1 MMYMGGETMHIAICD
16 DEEFFRKSLIEQLNK
31 YSIEKGLDFLYYEYK
46 DGVDLLASKIDFDII
61 FMDFQMKDKNGIDT
75 VSALRQRNNN
85 THVIFASSYKD
96 VVFDS
101 LKVKTFRFLIKPI
114 EKEKLYEALNS
125 LIREKSNRF
134 TVLVRNTEQ
143 SANYR
148 ILERNIIFAQA
159 ENVSTLIYASDKCY
173 KYADTLSAFQK
184 ELSSDFF
191 FRSHRSFLVNMKY
204 ITNYSKNEIIFSTGE
219 KAGFIAVGLQLIF
232 SGINGYCRFT
242 DKYLPLALISSLLS
256 YSLIFACALIFHK
269 KKKRAI
275 YVSAMFLIIDSIM
288 QSLSC
293 IILELFSINYNQTYL
308 TKGVSVI
315 FNIISL
321 LLVTKLQRKRKNMIR
336 SGLKIIP
343 DHLYVLILV
352 ALLLSGEMFGCIPI
366 DFERVKIRNNIINF
380 SAVLIVP
387 IFMVLIIYLLFNC
400 ISKQYFE
407 NISLL
412 MEKQVEQQVE
422 HYKKINKLTDDL
434 REFRHDYKN
443 HMICLQSLLNNKQYD
458 EALSYVKSITNQE
471 ILDSNKF
478 FSGNQIA
485 DAILTDKN
493 ELAQKNN
500 CKIIFDGS
508 VSDEISVSNLCTI
521 LSNALDNSIEACS
534 KIDSD
539 ETQIIDVKCVASE
552 LIQIIRISNPNLDN
566 NAVTETSKADR
577 KNHGF
582 GLSNI
587 RRTVERMDGQMIIS
601 SQYPTFVLE
610 IEFKVK

>member
-1 MMYMGGETMHIAICD
+1 MILT
-16 DEEFFRKSLIEQLNK
+16 
-31 YSIEKGLDFLYYEYK
+31 SIYTT
-46 DGVDLLASKIDFDII
+46 I
-61 FMDFQMKDKNGIDT
+61 F
-75 VSALRQRNNN
+75 
-85 THVIFASSYKD
+85 
-96 VVFDS
+96 
-101 LKVKTFRFLIKPI
+101 
-114 EKEKLYEALNS
+114 
-125 LIREKSNRF
+125 
-134 TVLVRNTEQ
+134 VLVSFFNLI
-143 SANYR
+143 NINN
-148 ILERNIIFAQA
+148 ILK
-159 ENVSTLIYASDKCY
+159 LISD
-173 KYADTLSAFQK
+173 
-184 ELSSDFF
+184 DF
-191 FRSHRSFLVNMKY
+191 VY
-204 ITNYSKNEIIFSTGE
+204 Q

-321 LLVTKLQRKRKNMIR
+321 LLVTKLQRKRTNMIR

>member
-1 MMYMGGETMHIAICD
+1 MILT
-16 DEEFFRKSLIEQLNK
+16 
-31 YSIEKGLDFLYYEYK
+31 SIYTT
-46 DGVDLLASKIDFDII
+46 I
-61 FMDFQMKDKNGIDT
+61 F
-75 VSALRQRNNN
+75 
-85 THVIFASSYKD
+85 
-96 VVFDS
+96 
-101 LKVKTFRFLIKPI
+101 
-114 EKEKLYEALNS
+114 
-125 LIREKSNRF
+125 
-134 TVLVRNTEQ
+134 VLVSFFNLI
-143 SANYR
+143 NINN
-148 ILERNIIFAQA
+148 ILK
-159 ENVSTLIYASDKCY
+159 LISD
-173 KYADTLSAFQK
+173 
-184 ELSSDFF
+184 DF
-191 FRSHRSFLVNMKY
+191 VY
-204 ITNYSKNEIIFSTGE
+204 Q

-321 LLVTKLQRKRKNMIR
+321 LLATKLQRKRKNMIR

>member
-1 MMYMGGETMHIAICD
+1 MILT
-16 DEEFFRKSLIEQLNK
+16 
-31 YSIEKGLDFLYYEYK
+31 SIYTT
-46 DGVDLLASKIDFDII
+46 I
-61 FMDFQMKDKNGIDT
+61 F
-75 VSALRQRNNN
+75 
-85 THVIFASSYKD
+85 
-96 VVFDS
+96 
-101 LKVKTFRFLIKPI
+101 
-114 EKEKLYEALNS
+114 
-125 LIREKSNRF
+125 
-134 TVLVRNTEQ
+134 VLVSFFNLI
-143 SANYR
+143 NINN
-148 ILERNIIFAQA
+148 ILK
-159 ENVSTLIYASDKCY
+159 LISD
-173 KYADTLSAFQK
+173 
-184 ELSSDFF
+184 DF
-191 FRSHRSFLVNMKY
+191 VY
-204 ITNYSKNEIIFSTGE
+204 Q

-321 LLVTKLQRKRKNMIR
+321 LLVTKLQRKRKNMIK

>member
-1 MMYMGGETMHIAICD
+1 MILT
-16 DEEFFRKSLIEQLNK
+16 
-31 YSIEKGLDFLYYEYK
+31 SIY
-46 DGVDLLASKIDFDII
+46 ITI
-61 FMDFQMKDKNGIDT
+61 F
-75 VSALRQRNNN
+75 
-85 THVIFASSYKD
+85 
-96 VVFDS
+96 
-101 LKVKTFRFLIKPI
+101 
-114 EKEKLYEALNS
+114 
-125 LIREKSNRF
+125 
-134 TVLVRNTEQ
+134 VLVSFFNLI
-143 SANYR
+143 NINN
-148 ILERNIIFAQA
+148 ILK
-159 ENVSTLIYASDKCY
+159 LISD
-173 KYADTLSAFQK
+173 
-184 ELSSDFF
+184 DF
-191 FRSHRSFLVNMKY
+191 VY
-204 ITNYSKNEIIFSTGE
+204 Q

>member
-1 MMYMGGETMHIAICD
+1 MILT
-16 DEEFFRKSLIEQLNK
+16 
-31 YSIEKGLDFLYYEYK
+31 SIYTT
-46 DGVDLLASKIDFDII
+46 I
-61 FMDFQMKDKNGIDT
+61 F
-75 VSALRQRNNN
+75 
-85 THVIFASSYKD
+85 
-96 VVFDS
+96 
-101 LKVKTFRFLIKPI
+101 
-114 EKEKLYEALNS
+114 
-125 LIREKSNRF
+125 
-134 TVLVRNTEQ
+134 VLVSFFNLI
-143 SANYR
+143 NINN
-148 ILERNIIFAQA
+148 ILK
-159 ENVSTLIYASDKCY
+159 LISD
-173 KYADTLSAFQK
+173 
-184 ELSSDFF
+184 DF
-191 FRSHRSFLVNMKY
+191 VY
-204 ITNYSKNEIIFSTGE
+204 Q

-380 SAVLIVP
+380 SAFLIVP